1 MEPAQNDRHNAGNEQ
16 YRSVKSSEVGS
27 ILILGSLE
35 VHLADEE
42 RGPGVESRETDLAV
56 GVARGDLVIR
66 YIGQVRGK
74 SAELL
79 PIESGWNEAQAGIL
93 GDTEVGFVL
102 DEVVVRSKEAE
113 RGAADVCSSGIVVVI
128 EQVLSPKCIGGQILW
143 EWFEEYSIVDPYE
156 MQLRLRILGEDDV
169 SPLYS
174 LSVQCGNV
182 FAVLL
187 RHAPQIRCNSVE
199 VGSTKLLLE

>member
-1 MEPAQNDRHNAGNEQ
+1 M
-16 YRSVKSSEVGS
+16 
-27 ILILGSLE
+27 ILGSLE

-74 SAELL
+74 FTELL
-79 PIESGWNEAQAGIL
+79 PIEGGWDEAQAGIL

-113 RGAADVCSSGIVVVI
+113 RGAADVCSSGVVAVI
-128 EQVLSPKCIGGQILW
+128 EEVLSPKCIGGQILW
-143 EWFEEYSIVDPYE
+143 EWFEEYSIVNPYE
-156 MQLRLRILGEDDV
+156 MQLRVLGEDDV
-169 SPLYS
+169 SPLHS
-174 LSVQCGNV
+174 LSVQCRNV

-187 RHAPQIRCNSVE
+187 RHAPQIGCNSVE
-199 VGSTKLLLE
+199 VGSTKFLLE